1 MPAGLGRSCRSPNGV
16 ADAVTTEPRSE
27 PRRVTPDLFPACYA
41 LLQATFHA
49 EELNTKQQMLA
60 DLTTPADGRPAE
72 EFVMLARRAEAEGR
86 GRQGN
91 AVISLIVGCYLGLS
105 APEFAGQSAGFIEYL
120 VTSAAFRQQGHASA
134 MLAAF
139 EQEMH
144 RIAQARQERLR
155 LIVGEIEADLV
166 AFKRKRGYRQP
177 AGCRY
182 AQPPIAF
189 DELTGAPLAD
199 ALPKVLVVNAGND
212 PVEARLLLDAV
223 RQIFAKRYVPR
234 RASEPAA
241 RHAAAFIHSQVY
253 APFAASLQT
262 ADGIVRLD

>member
-1 MPAGLGRSCRSPNGV
+1 MPAGLAQSCPFPNGAV
-16 ADAVTTEPRSE
+16 EAVTTEARSAI
-27 PRRVTPDLFPACYA
+27 RRVTPDMFPACYA
-41 LLQATFHA
+41 LLEGTFQA
-49 EELNTKQQMLA
+49 EELNTQQQMLA
-60 DLTTPADGRPAE
+60 DLTAAGAGAPAG
-72 EFVMLARRAEAEGR
+72 EFVMLAHLAGEAA
-86 GRQGN
+86 QGSQSQ

-144 RIAQARQERLR
+144 CIAQARHEQLR

-177 AGCRY
+177 AGSCY
-182 AQPPIAF
+182 LQPPIAF
-189 DELTGAPLAD
+189 DEQTGAPLAE
-199 ALPKVLVVNAGND
+199 ALPKVLVVNAWNA
-212 PVEARLLLDAV
+212 PVGERMLLDAV
-223 RQIFAKRYVPR
+223 RQIFEKRYVPR
-234 RASEPAA
+234 HADEQATQR
-241 RHAAAFIHSQVY
+241 AAAYIHTTVY

-262 ADGIVRLD
+262 TDGVVRMA